1 MHEIGTAIMSQPAFH
16 VPLYERI
23 GAHYDVTRR
32 ADPFLVTR
40 LGTHLHPEPTR
51 MYLDIA
57 CGTGNYTVALAQTG
71 MYVHGVDQ
79 SSRMIAAAR
88 QKSHAATWHIGNV
101 EALPFRGGA
110 FSGVMCTLAI
120 HHFKALQPV
129 FQEVFRVLAQGC
141 FVLFTSTAEQ
151 MRGYW
156 LNAYFP
162 AAMVRSIV
170 QMPGLQAIM
179 QALRQSGFDSIH
191 TEPYEVQTE
200 LQDLFLYSGK
210 HRPEMYLDPR
220 VRAGISTFAAL
231 ADAAEV
237 EEGCQKLSLDIASG
251 HITEVMDRYRH
262 AQGDYLF
269 VIGEK

>member
-1 MHEIGTAIMSQPAFH
+1 MSQRSPQRLRTSLPKNTH
-16 VPLYERI
+16 KLPPEC
-23 GAHYDVTRR
+23 TN
-32 ADPFLVTR
+32 LV
-40 LGTHLHPEPTR
+40 GTD
-51 MYLDIA
+51 LDIA
-57 CGTGNYTVALAQTG
+57 CGTGNYTVAVAQTG
-71 MYVHGVDQ
+71 IRVHGIDQ
-79 SSRMIAAAR
+79 SSHMIAAAR
-88 QKSHAATWHIGNV
+88 QKRRAATWHIGNV
-101 EALPFRGGA
+101 EALPFRDGA

-120 HHFKALQPV
+120 HHFKALQPA
-129 FQEVFRVLAQGC
+129 FQEAFRVLAQRR

-179 QALRQSGFDSIH
+179 QALRQSGFASIR
-191 TEPYEVQTE
+191 TEPYEVQTD

-210 HRPEMYLDPR
+210 HRPEMYLDLR

-237 EEGCQKLSLDIASG
+237 EEGCRKLSQDIASG
-251 HITEVMDRYRH
+251 RFAEVIARYRH
-262 AQGDYLF
+262 VQGDYLF
-269 VIGEK
+269 VVAEK